1 LKKEITLLSKNIIL
15 LTIFN
20 FKIKNLLMIINNT
33 IFKIF
38 LLISLLLIS
47 NAYGNCNKAKNSKSI
62 VVAGGSITEII
73 YFLNLQNKLAGVDVT
88 SNYPLEAK
96 KLPSIG
102 YIRNLSIEGLLS
114 LKPNL
119 ILTEESIGP
128 PIIKKQLMK
137 TSVEF
142 RIIKNN
148 YTIDGINQKILCVSK
163 ILDITINNNI
173 DYKKFLND
181 VKILKSLVK
190 NNFKEKRN
198 ILLILMMKGS
208 SPIIAGKNTS
218 GHGFIKMIG
227 QNNSMDKVY
236 GWKPISAE
244 EILLANPDHII
255 ITKRALKNFSS
266 IEKFLNLP
274 GISSTKAA
282 KNKNIFIK
290 DGMSLLG
297 YGPRTLNIAKEI
309 LINIKD

>member
-1 LKKEITLLSKNIIL
+1 
-15 LTIFN
+15 
-20 FKIKNLLMIINNT
+20 MIINIT
-33 IFKIF
+33 FFKSL
-38 LLISLLLIS
+38 LLILLLLIS
-47 NAYGNCNKAKNSKSI
+47 NVHANCNKAKNSNSI

-73 YFLNLQNKLAGVDVT
+73 YFLNLQNKLVGVDVT
-88 SNYPLEAK
+88 SNYPLNAK

-119 ILTEESIGP
+119 ILAEESIGP
-128 PIIKKQLMK
+128 PIIVKQLNK

-148 YTIDGINQKILCVSK
+148 YTIDGINEKFLCISK
-163 ILDITINNNI
+163 ILDIEIKNNI
-173 DYKKFLND
+173 DYKKFVNN
-181 VKILKSLVK
+181 VKKLKSFVK
-190 NNFKEKRN
+190 NNNKEKKD
-198 ILLILMMKGS
+198 ILLILMMKGT

-227 QNNSMDKVY
+227 QNNSMSKVS
-236 GWKPISAE
+236 GWKPVSSE
-244 EILLANPDHII
+244 QILIANPNYII
-255 ITKRALKNFSS
+255 VTKRALKDFTS
-266 IEKFLNLP
+266 IEKFLKLP

-282 KNKNIFIK
+282 KNKNVFIK

-297 YGPRTLNIAKEI
+297 YGPRTINVAKEI

>member
-1 LKKEITLLSKNIIL
+1 
-15 LTIFN
+15 
-20 FKIKNLLMIINNT
+20 MIINIT
-33 IFKIF
+33 FFKSL
-38 LLISLLLIS
+38 LLILLLLIS
-47 NAYGNCNKAKNSKSI
+47 NVHANCNKAKNSNSI

-73 YFLNLQNKLAGVDVT
+73 YFLNLQNKLVGVDVT
-88 SNYPLEAK
+88 SNYPLTAK

-119 ILTEESIGP
+119 ILAEESIGP
-128 PIIKKQLMK
+128 PIIVKQLNK

-148 YTIDGINQKILCVSK
+148 YTIDGINEKFLCISK
-163 ILDITINNNI
+163 ILDVNINDNI
-173 DYKKFLND
+173 DYKKFVNN
-181 VKILKSLVK
+181 VKKLKSFVK
-190 NNFKEKRN
+190 NNNKEKKD
-198 ILLILMMKGS
+198 ILLILMMKGT

-227 QNNSMDKVY
+227 QNNSMDKVS
-236 GWKPISAE
+236 GWKPVSSE
-244 EILLANPDHII
+244 QILIANPNYII
-255 ITKRALKNFSS
+255 VTKRALKDFTS
-266 IEKFLNLP
+266 IEKFLKLP

-282 KNKNIFIK
+282 KNKNVFIK

-297 YGPRTLNIAKEI
+297 YGPRTINVAKEI

>member
-1 LKKEITLLSKNIIL
+1 
-15 LTIFN
+15 
-20 FKIKNLLMIINNT
+20 MIINIT
-33 IFKIF
+33 VFKS
-38 LLISLLLIS
+38 LISILLLLIS
-47 NAYGNCNKAKNSKSI
+47 NVHANCNKAKNSNSI

-73 YFLNLQNKLAGVDVT
+73 YFLNLQNKLVGVDVT
-88 SNYPLEAK
+88 SNYPLNAK

-119 ILTEESIGP
+119 ILAEESIGP
-128 PIIKKQLMK
+128 PIIVKQLNK

-148 YTIDGINQKILCVSK
+148 YTIDGINEKFLCISK
-163 ILDITINNNI
+163 ILDIEIKNNI
-173 DYKKFLND
+173 NYKKFVNN
-181 VKILKSLVK
+181 VKKLKSFVK
-190 NNFKEKRN
+190 NNNKEKKD
-198 ILLILMMKGS
+198 ILLILMMKGT

-227 QNNSMDKVY
+227 QNNSMDKVS
-236 GWKPISAE
+236 GWKPVSSE
-244 EILLANPDHII
+244 QILIANPNYII
-255 ITKRALKNFSS
+255 VTKRALKDFTS
-266 IEKFLNLP
+266 IEKFLKLP

-282 KNKNIFIK
+282 KNKNVFIK

-297 YGPRTLNIAKEI
+297 YGPRTINVAKEI

>member
-1 LKKEITLLSKNIIL
+1 
-15 LTIFN
+15 
-20 FKIKNLLMIINNT
+20 MIINIT
-33 IFKIF
+33 FFKSL
-38 LLISLLLIS
+38 LLILLLLIS
-47 NAYGNCNKAKNSKSI
+47 NVHANCNKAKNSNSI

-73 YFLNLQNKLAGVDVT
+73 YFLNLQNKLVGVDIT
-88 SNYPLEAK
+88 SNYPLNAK

-119 ILTEESIGP
+119 ILAEESIGP
-128 PIIKKQLMK
+128 PIIVKQLNK

-148 YTIDGINQKILCVSK
+148 YTIDGINEKFLCISK
-163 ILDITINNNI
+163 ILDVDIKNNI
-173 DYKKFLND
+173 DYKKFVNN
-181 VKILKSLVK
+181 VKKLKSFVK
-190 NNFKEKRN
+190 NNNKEKKD
-198 ILLILMMKGS
+198 ILLILMMKGT

-227 QNNSMDKVY
+227 QNNSMDKVS
-236 GWKPISAE
+236 GWKPVSSE
-244 EILLANPDHII
+244 QILIANPNYII
-255 ITKRALKNFSS
+255 VTKRALKDFTS
-266 IEKFLNLP
+266 IEKFLKLP

-297 YGPRTLNIAKEI
+297 YGPRTINVAKEI

>member
-1 LKKEITLLSKNIIL
+1 
-15 LTIFN
+15 
-20 FKIKNLLMIINNT
+20 MIINIT
-33 IFKIF
+33 FFKSL
-38 LLISLLLIS
+38 LLILLLLIS
-47 NAYGNCNKAKNSKSI
+47 NVHANCNKAKNSNSI

-73 YFLNLQNKLAGVDVT
+73 YFLNLQNKLVGVDVT
-88 SNYPLEAK
+88 SNYPLTAK

-119 ILTEESIGP
+119 ILAEESIGP
-128 PIIKKQLMK
+128 PIIVKQLNK

-148 YTIDGINQKILCVSK
+148 YTIDGINEKFLCISK
-163 ILDITINNNI
+163 ILDVNIKNNI
-173 DYKKFLND
+173 DYKKFVNN
-181 VKILKSLVK
+181 VKKLKSFVK
-190 NNFKEKRN
+190 NNNKEKKD
-198 ILLILMMKGS
+198 ILLILMMKGT

-227 QNNSMDKVY
+227 QNNSMDKVS
-236 GWKPISAE
+236 GWKPVSSE
-244 EILLANPDHII
+244 QILIANPNYII
-255 ITKRALKNFSS
+255 VTKRALKDFTS
-266 IEKFLNLP
+266 IEKFLKLP

-282 KNKNIFIK
+282 KNKNVFIK

-297 YGPRTLNIAKEI
+297 YGPRTINVAKEI

>member
-1 LKKEITLLSKNIIL
+1 
-15 LTIFN
+15 
-20 FKIKNLLMIINNT
+20 MIINIT
-33 IFKIF
+33 FFKSL
-38 LLISLLLIS
+38 LLILLLLIS
-47 NAYGNCNKAKNSKSI
+47 NVHANCNKAKNSNSI

-73 YFLNLQNKLAGVDVT
+73 YFLNLQNKLVGVDVT
-88 SNYPLEAK
+88 SNYPLNAK

-119 ILTEESIGP
+119 ILAEESIGP
-128 PIIKKQLMK
+128 PIIVKQLNK

-148 YTIDGINQKILCVSK
+148 YTIDGINEKFLCISK
-163 ILDITINNNI
+163 ILDVDIKNNI
-173 DYKKFLND
+173 DYKKFVNN
-181 VKILKSLVK
+181 VKKLKSFVK
-190 NNFKEKRN
+190 NNNKEKKD
-198 ILLILMMKGS
+198 ILLILMMKGT

-227 QNNSMDKVY
+227 QNNSMDKVS
-236 GWKPISAE
+236 GWKPVSAE
-244 EILLANPDHII
+244 EILIANPNYII
-255 ITKRALKNFSS
+255 ITKRALKDFIS
-266 IEKFLNLP
+266 IEKFLKLP

-282 KNKNIFIK
+282 KNKNVFIK

-297 YGPRTLNIAKEI
+297 YGPRTINVAKEI

>member
-1 LKKEITLLSKNIIL
+1 
-15 LTIFN
+15 
-20 FKIKNLLMIINNT
+20 MIINIT
-33 IFKIF
+33 VFKS
-38 LLISLLLIS
+38 LILILLLLIS
-47 NAYGNCNKAKNSKSI
+47 NVHANCNKAKNSNSI

-73 YFLNLQNKLAGVDVT
+73 YFLNLQNKLVGVDVT
-88 SNYPLEAK
+88 SNYPLKAK

-119 ILTEESIGP
+119 ILAEESIGP
-128 PIIKKQLMK
+128 PIIVKQLNK

-148 YTIDGINQKILCVSK
+148 YTIDGINEKFLCISK
-163 ILDITINNNI
+163 ILDVEIKNNI
-173 DYKKFLND
+173 DYKKFINN
-181 VKILKSLVK
+181 VKKLKSFVK
-190 NNFKEKRN
+190 NNNKEKKD
-198 ILLILMMKGS
+198 ILLILMMKGK

-227 QNNSMDKVY
+227 QNNSMGKVS
-236 GWKPISAE
+236 GWKPVSSE
-244 EILLANPDHII
+244 QILIANPNYII
-255 ITKRALKNFSS
+255 VTKRALKDFTS
-266 IEKFLNLP
+266 IEKFLKLP

-282 KNKNIFIK
+282 KNKNVFIK

-297 YGPRTLNIAKEI
+297 YGPRTINVAKEI

>member
-1 LKKEITLLSKNIIL
+1 
-15 LTIFN
+15 
-20 FKIKNLLMIINNT
+20 MIINIT
-33 IFKIF
+33 VFKS
-38 LLISLLLIS
+38 LISILLLLIS
-47 NAYGNCNKAKNSKSI
+47 NVHANCNKAENSNSI

-73 YFLNLQNKLAGVDVT
+73 YFLNLQNKLVGVDVT
-88 SNYPLEAK
+88 SNYPLNAK

-119 ILTEESIGP
+119 ILAEESIGP
-128 PIIKKQLMK
+128 PIIVKQLNK

-148 YTIDGINQKILCVSK
+148 YTIDGINEKFLCISK
-163 ILDITINNNI
+163 ILDIEIKNNI
-173 DYKKFLND
+173 NYKKFSNN
-181 VKILKSLVK
+181 VKKLKSFVK
-190 NNFKEKRN
+190 NNNKEKKD
-198 ILLILMMKGS
+198 ILLILMMKGT

-227 QNNSMDKVY
+227 QNNSMGKVS
-236 GWKPISAE
+236 GWKPVSSE
-244 EILLANPDHII
+244 QILIANPNYII
-255 ITKRALKNFSS
+255 VTKRALKDFSS
-266 IEKFLNLP
+266 IEKFLKLP

-282 KNKNIFIK
+282 KNKNVFIK

-297 YGPRTLNIAKEI
+297 YGPRTINVAKEI

>member
-1 LKKEITLLSKNIIL
+1 
-15 LTIFN
+15 
-20 FKIKNLLMIINNT
+20 MIINVT
-33 IFKIF
+33 LFKSII
-38 LLISLLLIS
+38 LILLLLIS
-47 NAYGNCNKAKNSKSI
+47 NVNANCNKAKNSNSI

-73 YFLNLQNKLAGVDVT
+73 YFLNLQNKLVGVDVT
-88 SNYPLEAK
+88 SNYPLNAK

-119 ILTEESIGP
+119 ILAEESIGP
-128 PIIKKQLMK
+128 PIILKQLNK

-148 YTIDGINQKILCVSK
+148 YTIDGINEKFLCISK
-163 ILDITINNNI
+163 ILDVEINNNI
-173 DYKKFLND
+173 DYKKFVNN
-181 VKILKSLVK
+181 VKKLKSFVK
-190 NNFKEKRN
+190 NNNKEKKD
-198 ILLILMMKGS
+198 ILLILMMKGT

-227 QNNSMDKVY
+227 QNNSMGKVS
-236 GWKPISAE
+236 GWKPVSSE
-244 EILLANPDHII
+244 QILIANPNYII
-255 ITKRALKNFSS
+255 VTKRALKDFTS
-266 IEKFLNLP
+266 IEKFLKLP

-282 KNKNIFIK
+282 KNKNVFIK

-297 YGPRTLNIAKEI
+297 YGPRTINVAKEI

>member
-1 LKKEITLLSKNIIL
+1 
-15 LTIFN
+15 
-20 FKIKNLLMIINNT
+20 MIINIT
-33 IFKIF
+33 IFKS
-38 LLISLLLIS
+38 LILILLLLIS
-47 NAYGNCNKAKNSKSI
+47 NVHANCNKAKNSNSI

-73 YFLNLQNKLAGVDVT
+73 YFLNLQNKLVGVDVT
-88 SNYPLEAK
+88 SNYPLNAK

-119 ILTEESIGP
+119 ILAEESIGP
-128 PIIKKQLMK
+128 PIIVKQLNK

-148 YTIDGINQKILCVSK
+148 YTIDGINEKFLCISK
-163 ILDITINNNI
+163 ILDIEIKNNI
-173 DYKKFLND
+173 NYKKFVNN
-181 VKILKSLVK
+181 VKKLKSFVK
-190 NNFKEKRN
+190 NNNKEKKD
-198 ILLILMMKGS
+198 ILLILMMKGT

-227 QNNSMDKVY
+227 QNNSMGKIS
-236 GWKPISAE
+236 GWKPVSSE
-244 EILLANPDHII
+244 QILIANPNYII
-255 ITKRALKNFSS
+255 VTKRALKDFTS
-266 IEKFLNLP
+266 IEKFLKLP

-282 KNKNIFIK
+282 KNKNVFIK

-297 YGPRTLNIAKEI
+297 YGPRTINVAKEI

>member
-1 LKKEITLLSKNIIL
+1 
-15 LTIFN
+15 
-20 FKIKNLLMIINNT
+20 MIINIT
-33 IFKIF
+33 VFKS
-38 LLISLLLIS
+38 LILILLLLIS
-47 NAYGNCNKAKNSKSI
+47 NVHANCNKAKNSNSI

-73 YFLNLQNKLAGVDVT
+73 YFLNLQNKLVGVDVT
-88 SNYPLEAK
+88 SNYPLNAK

-119 ILTEESIGP
+119 ILAEESIGP
-128 PIIKKQLMK
+128 PIIVKQLNK

-148 YTIDGINQKILCVSK
+148 YTIDGINEKFLCISK
-163 ILDITINNNI
+163 ILDVNINNNM
-173 DYKKFLND
+173 DYKKFLNN
-181 VKILKSLVK
+181 VKKLKSFVK
-190 NNFKEKRN
+190 NNNKEKKD
-198 ILLILMMKGS
+198 ILLILMMKGT

-227 QNNSMDKVY
+227 QNNSMGKVS
-236 GWKPISAE
+236 GWKPVSSE
-244 EILLANPDHII
+244 QILIANPNYII
-255 ITKRALKNFSS
+255 VTKRALKDFTS
-266 IEKFLNLP
+266 IEKFLKLP

-282 KNKNIFIK
+282 KNKNVFIK

-297 YGPRTLNIAKEI
+297 YGPRTINVAKEI

>member
-1 LKKEITLLSKNIIL
+1 
-15 LTIFN
+15 
-20 FKIKNLLMIINNT
+20 MIINIT
-33 IFKIF
+33 VFKS
-38 LLISLLLIS
+38 LILILLLLIS
-47 NAYGNCNKAKNSKSI
+47 NVHANCNKAKNSNSI

-73 YFLNLQNKLAGVDVT
+73 YFLNLQNKLVGVDVT
-88 SNYPLEAK
+88 SNYPLNAK

-119 ILTEESIGP
+119 ILAEESIGP
-128 PIIKKQLMK
+128 PIIVKQLNK

-148 YTIDGINQKILCVSK
+148 YTIDGINEKFLCISK
-163 ILDITINNNI
+163 ILDVEIKNNI
-173 DYKKFLND
+173 DYKKFVNN
-181 VKILKSLVK
+181 VKKLKSFVK
-190 NNFKEKRN
+190 NNNKEKKD
-198 ILLILMMKGS
+198 ILLILMMKGT

-227 QNNSMDKVY
+227 QNNSMGKVS
-236 GWKPISAE
+236 GWKPVSSE
-244 EILLANPDHII
+244 QILIANPNYII
-255 ITKRALKNFSS
+255 VTKRALKDFTS
-266 IEKFLNLP
+266 IEKFLKLP

-282 KNKNIFIK
+282 KNKNVFIK

-297 YGPRTLNIAKEI
+297 YGPRTINVAKEI

>member
-1 LKKEITLLSKNIIL
+1 MKKEITLLSKNIIL

-47 NAYGNCNKAKNSKSI
+47 NAYGNCNKARNSKSI

-73 YFLNLQNKLAGVDVT
+73 YFLNLQDKLVGVDVT
-88 SNYPLEAK
+88 SNYPLNAK

-119 ILTEESIGP
+119 ILAEESIGP
-128 PIIKKQLMK
+128 PIIVKQLKK

-148 YTIDGINQKILCVSK
+148 HTIDGINEKFLCISK
-163 ILDITINNNI
+163 ILDVEINNTI
-173 DYKKFLND
+173 DYKKFVNN
-181 VKILKSLVK
+181 VKKLKSFVK
-190 NNFKEKRN
+190 DNNKEKKD
-198 ILLILMMKGS
+198 ILLILMMKGT

-227 QNNSMDKVY
+227 QNNSMAKVS
-236 GWKPISAE
+236 GWKPVSSE
-244 EILLANPDHII
+244 QILIANPNYII
-255 ITKRALKNFSS
+255 VTKRALKDFTS
-266 IEKFLNLP
+266 IEKFLKLP

-282 KNKNIFIK
+282 KNKNVFIK

-297 YGPRTLNIAKEI
+297 YGPRTINVAKEI

>member
-1 LKKEITLLSKNIIL
+1 
-15 LTIFN
+15 
-20 FKIKNLLMIINNT
+20 MIINIT
-33 IFKIF
+33 VFKS
-38 LLISLLLIS
+38 LILILLLLIS
-47 NAYGNCNKAKNSKSI
+47 NVHANCNKAKNSNSI

-73 YFLNLQNKLAGVDVT
+73 YFLNLQNKLVGVDVT
-88 SNYPLEAK
+88 SNYPLNAK

-119 ILTEESIGP
+119 ILAEESIGP
-128 PIIKKQLMK
+128 PIIVKQLNK

-148 YTIDGINQKILCVSK
+148 YTIDGINEKFLCISK
-163 ILDITINNNI
+163 ILDIEIKNNI
-173 DYKKFLND
+173 NYKKFVNN
-181 VKILKSLVK
+181 VKKLKSFVK
-190 NNFKEKRN
+190 NNNKEKKD
-198 ILLILMMKGS
+198 ILLILMMKGT

-227 QNNSMDKVY
+227 QNNSMSKVS
-236 GWKPISAE
+236 GWKPVSSE
-244 EILLANPDHII
+244 QILIANPNYII
-255 ITKRALKNFSS
+255 VTKRALKDFTS
-266 IEKFLNLP
+266 IEKFLKLP

-282 KNKNIFIK
+282 KNKNVFIK

-297 YGPRTLNIAKEI
+297 YGPRTINVAKEI

>member
-1 LKKEITLLSKNIIL
+1 
-15 LTIFN
+15 
-20 FKIKNLLMIINNT
+20 MIINIT
-33 IFKIF
+33 IFKS
-38 LLISLLLIS
+38 LILILLLLIS
-47 NAYGNCNKAKNSKSI
+47 NVHANCNKAKNSNSI

-73 YFLNLQNKLAGVDVT
+73 YFLNLQNKLVGVDVT
-88 SNYPLEAK
+88 SNYPLNAK

-119 ILTEESIGP
+119 ILAEESIGP
-128 PIIKKQLMK
+128 PIIVKQLNK

-148 YTIDGINQKILCVSK
+148 YTIDGINEKFLCISK
-163 ILDITINNNI
+163 ILDVDIKNNI
-173 DYKKFLND
+173 DYKKFVNN
-181 VKILKSLVK
+181 VKKLKSFVK
-190 NNFKEKRN
+190 NNNKEKKD
-198 ILLILMMKGS
+198 ILLILMMKGT

-227 QNNSMDKVY
+227 QNNSMDKVS
-236 GWKPISAE
+236 GWKPVSSE
-244 EILLANPDHII
+244 QILIANPNYII
-255 ITKRALKNFSS
+255 VTKRALKDFTS
-266 IEKFLNLP
+266 IEKFLKLP

-282 KNKNIFIK
+282 KNKNVFIK

-297 YGPRTLNIAKEI
+297 YGPRTINVAKEI

>member
-1 LKKEITLLSKNIIL
+1 
-15 LTIFN
+15 
-20 FKIKNLLMIINNT
+20 MIINIT
-33 IFKIF
+33 FF
-38 LLISLLLIS
+38 RSLLLILLLLIS
-47 NAYGNCNKAKNSKSI
+47 NVHANCNKAKNSNSI

-73 YFLNLQNKLAGVDVT
+73 YFLNLQNKLVGVDVT
-88 SNYPLEAK
+88 SNYPLNAK

-119 ILTEESIGP
+119 ILAEESIGP
-128 PIIKKQLMK
+128 PIIVKQLNK

-148 YTIDGINQKILCVSK
+148 YTLEGINEKFLCISK
-163 ILDITINNNI
+163 ILDVEIKNNI
-173 DYKKFLND
+173 DYKKFVNN
-181 VKILKSLVK
+181 VKKLKSFVK
-190 NNFKEKRN
+190 NNNKEKKD
-198 ILLILMMKGS
+198 ILLILMMKGT

-227 QNNSMDKVY
+227 QNNSMDKVS
-236 GWKPISAE
+236 GWKPVSSE
-244 EILLANPDHII
+244 QILIANPNYII
-255 ITKRALKNFSS
+255 VTKRALKDFTS
-266 IEKFLNLP
+266 IEKFLKLP

-297 YGPRTLNIAKEI
+297 YGPRTINVAKEI

>member
-1 LKKEITLLSKNIIL
+1 
-15 LTIFN
+15 
-20 FKIKNLLMIINNT
+20 MIINIT
-33 IFKIF
+33 VFKS
-38 LLISLLLIS
+38 LILILLLLIS
-47 NAYGNCNKAKNSKSI
+47 NVHANCNKAKNSNSI

-73 YFLNLQNKLAGVDVT
+73 YFLNLQNKLVGVDIT
-88 SNYPLEAK
+88 SNYPLKAK

-119 ILTEESIGP
+119 ILAEESIGP
-128 PIIKKQLMK
+128 PIIVKQLNK

-148 YTIDGINQKILCVSK
+148 YTIEGINEKFLCISK
-163 ILDITINNNI
+163 ILDVEIKNNI
-173 DYKKFLND
+173 DYKKFVNN
-181 VKILKSLVK
+181 VKKLKSFVK
-190 NNFKEKRN
+190 NNNKEKKD
-198 ILLILMMKGS
+198 ILLILMMKGT

-227 QNNSMDKVY
+227 QNNSMDKVS
-236 GWKPISAE
+236 GWKPVSSE
-244 EILLANPDHII
+244 QILIANPNYII
-255 ITKRALKNFSS
+255 VTKRALKDFTS
-266 IEKFLNLP
+266 IEKFLKLP

-297 YGPRTLNIAKEI
+297 YGPRTINVAKEI

>member
-1 LKKEITLLSKNIIL
+1 
-15 LTIFN
+15 
-20 FKIKNLLMIINNT
+20 MIINIT
-33 IFKIF
+33 FFKSL
-38 LLISLLLIS
+38 LLILLLLIS
-47 NAYGNCNKAKNSKSI
+47 NVHANCNKAKNSNSI

-73 YFLNLQNKLAGVDVT
+73 YFLNLQNKLVGVDVT
-88 SNYPLEAK
+88 SNYPLTAK

-119 ILTEESIGP
+119 ILAEESIGP
-128 PIIKKQLMK
+128 PIIVKQLNK

-148 YTIDGINQKILCVSK
+148 YTIDGINEKFLCISK
-163 ILDITINNNI
+163 ILDVDIKNNI
-173 DYKKFLND
+173 DYKKFVNN
-181 VKILKSLVK
+181 VKKLKSFVK
-190 NNFKEKRN
+190 NNNKEKKD
-198 ILLILMMKGS
+198 ILLILMMKGT

-227 QNNSMDKVY
+227 QNNSMGKVS
-236 GWKPISAE
+236 GWKPVSSE
-244 EILLANPDHII
+244 QILIANPNYII
-255 ITKRALKNFSS
+255 VTKRALKDFTS
-266 IEKFLNLP
+266 IEKFLKLP

-282 KNKNIFIK
+282 KNKNVFIK

-297 YGPRTLNIAKEI
+297 YGPRTINVAKEI

>member
-1 LKKEITLLSKNIIL
+1 
-15 LTIFN
+15 
-20 FKIKNLLMIINNT
+20 MIINIT
-33 IFKIF
+33 VFKS
-38 LLISLLLIS
+38 LILILLLLIS
-47 NAYGNCNKAKNSKSI
+47 NVHANCNKAKNSNSI

-73 YFLNLQNKLAGVDVT
+73 YFLNLQNKLVGVDVT
-88 SNYPLEAK
+88 SNYPLNAK

-119 ILTEESIGP
+119 ILAEESIGP
-128 PIIKKQLMK
+128 PIIVKQLNK

-148 YTIDGINQKILCVSK
+148 YTIDGINEKFLCISK
-163 ILDITINNNI
+163 ILDIEIKNNI
-173 DYKKFLND
+173 DYKKFVNN
-181 VKILKSLVK
+181 VKKLKSFVK
-190 NNFKEKRN
+190 NNNKEKKD
-198 ILLILMMKGS
+198 ILLILMMKGT

-227 QNNSMDKVY
+227 QNNSMGKVS
-236 GWKPISAE
+236 GWKPVSSE
-244 EILLANPDHII
+244 QILIANPNYII
-255 ITKRALKNFSS
+255 VTKRALKDFTS
-266 IEKFLNLP
+266 IENFLKLP

-282 KNKNIFIK
+282 KNKNVFIK

-297 YGPRTLNIAKEI
+297 YGPRTINVAKEI

>member
-1 LKKEITLLSKNIIL
+1 
-15 LTIFN
+15 
-20 FKIKNLLMIINNT
+20 MIINIT
-33 IFKIF
+33 FFKSL
-38 LLISLLLIS
+38 LLILLLLIS
-47 NAYGNCNKAKNSKSI
+47 NVHANCNKAKNSNSI

-73 YFLNLQNKLAGVDVT
+73 YFLNLQNKLVGVDVT
-88 SNYPLEAK
+88 SNYPLTAK

-119 ILTEESIGP
+119 ILAEESIGP
-128 PIIKKQLMK
+128 PIIVKQLNK

-148 YTIDGINQKILCVSK
+148 YTIDGINEKFLCISK
-163 ILDITINNNI
+163 ILDIEIKNNI
-173 DYKKFLND
+173 NYKKFVNN
-181 VKILKSLVK
+181 VKKLKSFVK
-190 NNFKEKRN
+190 NNNKEKKD
-198 ILLILMMKGS
+198 ILLILMMKGT

-227 QNNSMDKVY
+227 QNNSMDKVS
-236 GWKPISAE
+236 GWKPVSAE
-244 EILLANPDHII
+244 EILIANPNYII
-255 ITKRALKNFSS
+255 ITKRALKDFIS
-266 IEKFLNLP
+266 IEKFLKLP

-282 KNKNIFIK
+282 KNKNVFIK

-297 YGPRTLNIAKEI
+297 YGPRTINVAKEI

>member
-1 LKKEITLLSKNIIL
+1 
-15 LTIFN
+15 
-20 FKIKNLLMIINNT
+20 MIINIT
-33 IFKIF
+33 VFKS
-38 LLISLLLIS
+38 LILILLLLIS
-47 NAYGNCNKAKNSKSI
+47 NVHANCNKAKNSNSI

-73 YFLNLQNKLAGVDVT
+73 YFLNLQNKLVGVDIT
-88 SNYPLEAK
+88 SNYPLKAK

-119 ILTEESIGP
+119 ILAEESIGP
-128 PIIKKQLMK
+128 PIIVKQLNK

-148 YTIDGINQKILCVSK
+148 YTIDGINEKFLCISK
-163 ILDITINNNI
+163 ILDVDIKNNI
-173 DYKKFLND
+173 DYKKFVNN
-181 VKILKSLVK
+181 VKKLKSFVK
-190 NNFKEKRN
+190 NNNKEKKD
-198 ILLILMMKGS
+198 ILLILMMKGT

-227 QNNSMDKVY
+227 QNNSMDKVS
-236 GWKPISAE
+236 GWKPVSSE
-244 EILLANPDHII
+244 QILIANPNYII
-255 ITKRALKNFSS
+255 VTKRALKDFTS
-266 IEKFLNLP
+266 IEKFLKLP

-282 KNKNIFIK
+282 KNKNVFIK

-297 YGPRTLNIAKEI
+297 YGPRTINVAKEI

>member
-1 LKKEITLLSKNIIL
+1 
-15 LTIFN
+15 
-20 FKIKNLLMIINNT
+20 MIINIT
-33 IFKIF
+33 VFKS
-38 LLISLLLIS
+38 LILILLLLIS
-47 NAYGNCNKAKNSKSI
+47 NVHANCNKAKNSNSI

-73 YFLNLQNKLAGVDVT
+73 YFLNLQNKLVGVDVT
-88 SNYPLEAK
+88 SNYPLNAK

-119 ILTEESIGP
+119 ILAEESIGP
-128 PIIKKQLMK
+128 PIIVKQLNK

-148 YTIDGINQKILCVSK
+148 YTIDGINEKFLCISK
-163 ILDITINNNI
+163 ILDIEIKNNI
-173 DYKKFLND
+173 DYKKFVNN
-181 VKILKSLVK
+181 VKKLKSFVK
-190 NNFKEKRN
+190 NNNKEKKD
-198 ILLILMMKGS
+198 ILLILMMKGT

-227 QNNSMDKVY
+227 QNNSMDKVS
-236 GWKPISAE
+236 GWKPVSAE
-244 EILLANPDHII
+244 EILIANPNYII
-255 ITKRALKNFSS
+255 ITKRALKDFIS
-266 IEKFLNLP
+266 IEKFLKLP

-282 KNKNIFIK
+282 KNKNVFIK

-297 YGPRTLNIAKEI
+297 YGPRTINVAKEI

>member
-1 LKKEITLLSKNIIL
+1 
-15 LTIFN
+15 
-20 FKIKNLLMIINNT
+20 MIINIT
-33 IFKIF
+33 FFKSL
-38 LLISLLLIS
+38 LLILLLLIS
-47 NAYGNCNKAKNSKSI
+47 NVHANCNKAKNSNSI

-73 YFLNLQNKLAGVDVT
+73 YFLNLQNKLVGVDVT
-88 SNYPLEAK
+88 SNYPLNAK

-119 ILTEESIGP
+119 ILAEESIGP
-128 PIIKKQLMK
+128 PIIVKQLNK

-148 YTIDGINQKILCVSK
+148 YTIDGINEKFLCISK
-163 ILDITINNNI
+163 ILDIDIKNNI
-173 DYKKFLND
+173 NYKKFVNN
-181 VKILKSLVK
+181 VKKLKSFVK
-190 NNFKEKRN
+190 NNNKEKKD
-198 ILLILMMKGS
+198 ILLILMMKGT

-227 QNNSMDKVY
+227 QNNSMDKVS
-236 GWKPISAE
+236 GWKPVSSE
-244 EILLANPDHII
+244 QILIANPNYII
-255 ITKRALKNFSS
+255 VTKRALKDFTS
-266 IEKFLNLP
+266 IEKFLKLP

-282 KNKNIFIK
+282 KNKNVFIK

-297 YGPRTLNIAKEI
+297 YGPRTINVAKEI

>member
-1 LKKEITLLSKNIIL
+1 
-15 LTIFN
+15 
-20 FKIKNLLMIINNT
+20 MIINIT
-33 IFKIF
+33 IFKS
-38 LLISLLLIS
+38 LILILLLLIS
-47 NAYGNCNKAKNSKSI
+47 NVHANCNKAKNSNSI

-73 YFLNLQNKLAGVDVT
+73 YFLNLQNKLVGVDVT
-88 SNYPLEAK
+88 SNYPLNAK

-119 ILTEESIGP
+119 ILAEESIGP
-128 PIIKKQLMK
+128 PIIVKQLNK

-148 YTIDGINQKILCVSK
+148 YTIDGINEKFLCISK
-163 ILDITINNNI
+163 ILDIEIKNNI
-173 DYKKFLND
+173 NYKKFVNN
-181 VKILKSLVK
+181 VKKLKSFVK
-190 NNFKEKRN
+190 NNNKEKKD
-198 ILLILMMKGS
+198 ILLILMMKGT

-227 QNNSMDKVY
+227 QNNSMGKVS
-236 GWKPISAE
+236 GWKPVSSE
-244 EILLANPDHII
+244 QILIANPNYII
-255 ITKRALKNFSS
+255 VTKRALKDFTS
-266 IEKFLNLP
+266 IEKFLKLP

-282 KNKNIFIK
+282 KNKNVFIK

-297 YGPRTLNIAKEI
+297 YGPRTINVAKEI

>member
-1 LKKEITLLSKNIIL
+1 
-15 LTIFN
+15 
-20 FKIKNLLMIINNT
+20 MIINIT
-33 IFKIF
+33 FFKSL
-38 LLISLLLIS
+38 LLILLLLIS
-47 NAYGNCNKAKNSKSI
+47 NVHANCNKAKNSNSI

-73 YFLNLQNKLAGVDVT
+73 YFLNLQNKLVGVDVT
-88 SNYPLEAK
+88 SNYPLTAK

-119 ILTEESIGP
+119 ILAEESIGP
-128 PIIKKQLMK
+128 PIIVKQLNK

-148 YTIDGINQKILCVSK
+148 YTIDGINEKFLCISK
-163 ILDITINNNI
+163 ILDVNINNNI
-173 DYKKFLND
+173 DYKKFVNN
-181 VKILKSLVK
+181 VKKLKSFIKK
-190 NNFKEKRN
+190 NNKEKKD
-198 ILLILMMKGS
+198 ILLILMMKGT

-227 QNNSMDKVY
+227 QNNSMDKVS
-236 GWKPISAE
+236 GWKPVSAE
-244 EILLANPDHII
+244 EILIANPNYII
-255 ITKRALKNFSS
+255 ITKRALKDFIS
-266 IEKFLNLP
+266 IEKFLKLP

-282 KNKNIFIK
+282 KNKNVFIK

-297 YGPRTLNIAKEI
+297 YGPRTINVAKEI

>member
-1 LKKEITLLSKNIIL
+1 
-15 LTIFN
+15 
-20 FKIKNLLMIINNT
+20 MIINIT
-33 IFKIF
+33 FFKSL
-38 LLISLLLIS
+38 LLILLLLIS
-47 NAYGNCNKAKNSKSI
+47 NVHANCNKAKNSNSI

-73 YFLNLQNKLAGVDVT
+73 YFLNLQNKLVGVDVT
-88 SNYPLEAK
+88 SNYPLTAK

-119 ILTEESIGP
+119 ILAEESIGP
-128 PIIKKQLMK
+128 PIIVKQLNK

-148 YTIDGINQKILCVSK
+148 YTIDGINEKFLCISK
-163 ILDITINNNI
+163 ILDVNINNNI
-173 DYKKFLND
+173 DYKKFVNN
-181 VKILKSLVK
+181 VKKLKSFVK
-190 NNFKEKRN
+190 NNNKEKKD
-198 ILLILMMKGS
+198 ILLILMMKGT

-227 QNNSMDKVY
+227 QNNSMDKVS
-236 GWKPISAE
+236 GWKPVSAE
-244 EILLANPDHII
+244 EMLIANPNYII
-255 ITKRALKNFSS
+255 ITKRALKDFIS
-266 IEKFLNLP
+266 IEKFLKLP

-282 KNKNIFIK
+282 KNKNVFIK

-297 YGPRTLNIAKEI
+297 YGPRTINVAKEI

>member
-1 LKKEITLLSKNIIL
+1 
-15 LTIFN
+15 
-20 FKIKNLLMIINNT
+20 MIINIT
-33 IFKIF
+33 FFKSL
-38 LLISLLLIS
+38 LLILLLLIS
-47 NAYGNCNKAKNSKSI
+47 NVHANCNKAKNSNSI

-73 YFLNLQNKLAGVDVT
+73 YFLNLQNKLVGVDVT
-88 SNYPLEAK
+88 SNYPLTAK

-119 ILTEESIGP
+119 ILAEESIGP
-128 PIIKKQLMK
+128 PIIVKQLNK

-148 YTIDGINQKILCVSK
+148 YTIDGINEKFLCISK
-163 ILDITINNNI
+163 ILDVNIKNNI
-173 DYKKFLND
+173 DYKKFVNN
-181 VKILKSLVK
+181 VKKLKSFVK
-190 NNFKEKRN
+190 NNNKEKKD
-198 ILLILMMKGS
+198 ILLILMMKGT

-227 QNNSMDKVY
+227 QNNSMGKVS
-236 GWKPISAE
+236 GWKPVSSE
-244 EILLANPDHII
+244 QILIANPDYII
-255 ITKRALKNFSS
+255 VTKRALKDFTS
-266 IEKFLNLP
+266 IEKFLKLP

-282 KNKNIFIK
+282 KNKNVFIK

-297 YGPRTLNIAKEI
+297 YGPRTINVAKEI

>member
-1 LKKEITLLSKNIIL
+1 
-15 LTIFN
+15 
-20 FKIKNLLMIINNT
+20 MIINIT
-33 IFKIF
+33 VFKS
-38 LLISLLLIS
+38 LILILLLLIS
-47 NAYGNCNKAKNSKSI
+47 NVHANCNKAKNSNSI

-73 YFLNLQNKLAGVDVT
+73 YFLNLQNKLVGVDVT
-88 SNYPLEAK
+88 SNYPLNAK

-119 ILTEESIGP
+119 ILAEESIGP
-128 PIIKKQLMK
+128 PIIVKQLNK

-148 YTIDGINQKILCVSK
+148 YTIDGINEKFLCISK
-163 ILDITINNNI
+163 ILDIEIKNNI
-173 DYKKFLND
+173 NYKKFVNN
-181 VKILKSLVK
+181 VKKLKSFVK
-190 NNFKEKRN
+190 NNNKEKKD
-198 ILLILMMKGS
+198 ILLILMMKGT

-227 QNNSMDKVY
+227 QNNSMDKVS
-236 GWKPISAE
+236 GWKPVSSE
-244 EILLANPDHII
+244 QILIANPNYII
-255 ITKRALKNFSS
+255 VTKRALKDFTS
-266 IEKFLNLP
+266 IEKFLKLP

-282 KNKNIFIK
+282 KNKNVFIK

-297 YGPRTLNIAKEI
+297 YGPRTINVAKEI

>member
-1 LKKEITLLSKNIIL
+1 
-15 LTIFN
+15 
-20 FKIKNLLMIINNT
+20 MIINIT
-33 IFKIF
+33 FFKSL
-38 LLISLLLIS
+38 LLILLLLIS
-47 NAYGNCNKAKNSKSI
+47 NVHANCNKAKNSNSI

-73 YFLNLQNKLAGVDVT
+73 YFLNLQNKLVGVDVT
-88 SNYPLEAK
+88 SNYPLTAK

-119 ILTEESIGP
+119 ILAEESIGP
-128 PIIKKQLMK
+128 PIIVKQLNK

-148 YTIDGINQKILCVSK
+148 YTIDGINEKFLCISK
-163 ILDITINNNI
+163 ILDVNINNNI
-173 DYKKFLND
+173 DYKKFVNN
-181 VKILKSLVK
+181 VKKLKSFVK
-190 NNFKEKRN
+190 NNNKEKKD
-198 ILLILMMKGS
+198 ILLILMMKGT

-227 QNNSMDKVY
+227 QNNSMDKVS
-236 GWKPISAE
+236 GWKPVSAE
-244 EILLANPDHII
+244 EILIANPNYII
-255 ITKRALKNFSS
+255 ITKRALKDFTS
-266 IEKFLNLP
+266 IEKFLKLP

-282 KNKNIFIK
+282 KNKNVFIK

-297 YGPRTLNIAKEI
+297 YGPRTINVAKEI